1 MIRALIL
8 AAALGA
14 FLGACTEVPDLEL
27 GDCGNRIVEENE
39 DCDGFAEA
47 GLTCGPLATDS
58 EEVREATA
66 CFFVCEPD
74 DEAPACPAGWECGR
88 DRRCR
93 EPTQTFDK
101 DAATTLPFP
110 VEDFAVGDV
119 NGDGL
124 ADLVGNQS
132 SRVSMRLGSSTAILA
147 GRVDVQAPEPVGP
160 LLFDRADND
169 LLFDVIVPIVGGLF
183 TLVGDART
191 SLDPVPYASLA
202 LNPAGGFRALT
213 VEAFTG
219 ADDRDLEILALT
231 DNGMVFFEAA
241 SSNAAAFPGQGSSFA
256 SLGRDIAVGNIDAD
270 SSSEVALA
278 FDKKDVVHICEG
290 RVDNTGAERSLQVV
304 CDEDETVAVENPI
317 AAAGGTRFADVNGDR
332 LLDLLVSV
340 TADGVL
346 KVEVLLNNG
355 NGTFATGVVSQLFSG
370 DSSAPRANPWPIA
383 VADLDDDNAD
393 DYVFSNEIV
402 LVADSGAAVVPQD
415 GVSVVKAASD
425 TWSSAAISDINGDD
439 RLDIAVGLERA
450 NRIDFFVNSRDA
462 GEDVVFNKF
471 ALTLDAR
478 PRLLRAGD
486 FDGDLVGDVAFV
498 LGAPDDEQPNQVAVS
513 FGNTSGSSSPA
524 VVMGSFGEIE
534 VLEPIVTS
542 LGISDF
548 DTITDLAVVFSTAE
562 PATRFANVLRGDSSR
577 RMLSPFF
584 LFNELEQF
592 DQPRGMVLGNFT
604 DRDDEQTGAR
614 DLLVISELASDFH
627 AWLLAGTGLRAG
639 LLTVGRT
646 KVTTVAGF
654 DFDCA
659 LWRAGDLDGMP
670 GDEVVGIDGRLGCD
684 GASGSSEGTLLRLTV
699 NAGGFD
705 GGPVDDLAPGV
716 SQLGKDFVN
725 LRSLRLHDMNK
736 DERPDIVA
744 LFQGDAQ
751 AGIDSAAVV
760 FWNENG
766 QFDASRRAEI
776 KIPGVAF
783 YDAVPVRFGD
793 ATPQLLVLSE
803 EWIFR
808 VVYDAGTSSYGTP
821 SILLEQGSTGHL
833 AASDVNGDGLS
844 DIVYTDD
851 EDARVILQIPGPPLG
866 SRNPGSNQDGGQL

>member
-1 MIRALIL
+1 MTRALIM

-39 DCDGFAEA
+39 DCDGFAEP
-47 GLTCGPLATDS
+47 GLTCGPLAADS

-66 CFFVCEPD
+66 CFFVCEPSD
-74 DEAPACPAGWECGR
+74 DAPACPSGWECGR

-93 EPTQTFDK
+93 EPTQTFDE
-101 DAATTLPFP
+101 DGATTLPFP

-119 NGDGL
+119 NGDGH

-132 SRVSMRLGSSTAILA
+132 SRVSMRLGSSTATLA
-147 GRVDVQAPEPVGP
+147 GRVDVQAPEPIGP
-160 LLFDRADND
+160 LLFDHVDND
-169 LLFDVIVPIVGGLF
+169 SLFDVIVPIVGGLF

-191 SLDPVPYASLA
+191 SLDPAPYASLA

-219 ADDRDLEILALT
+219 NDDRDLEILALT
-231 DNGMVFFEAA
+231 NDGMVFFEAA
-241 SSNAAAFPGQGSSFA
+241 SSNAAAFPGQGSIQT
-256 SLGRDIAVGNIDAD
+256 LVRDVAVGNIDVDAL
-270 SSSEVALA
+270 SEAALA
-278 FDKKDVVHICEG
+278 FDKKNVVHICEG
-290 RVDNTGAERSLQVV
+290 RASNGEERNLQVV
-304 CDEDETVAVENPI
+304 CDRTVAVANPI
-317 AAAGGTRFADVNGDR
+317 AAVGGTRFADVNGDR
-332 LLDLLVSV
+332 ALDLLVSV
-340 TADGVL
+340 TVGDAL
-346 KVEVLLNNG
+346 QVEVLLND
-355 NGTFATGVVSQLFSG
+355 GTGVFAAGVVSQLFSG
-370 DSSAPRANPWPIA
+370 GAAPRANPWPIA

-402 LVADSGAAVVPQD
+402 LVADSGAVVPQD
-415 GVSVVKAASD
+415 GVSAVKAASD
-425 TWSSAAISDINGDD
+425 TWSSATISDINGDD
-439 RLDIAVGLERA
+439 RVDIAVSLDRA

-462 GEDVVFNKF
+462 GDDVVFNKF
-471 ALTLDAR
+471 TLNLDAR
-478 PRLLRAGD
+478 PRLLRSGD

-524 VVMGSFGEIE
+524 IVMGSFGEIE

-548 DTITDLAVVFSTAE
+548 DTITDLAVVFSKAE
-562 PATRFANVLRGDSSR
+562 PATRLANVLRGDSSR

-584 LFNELEQF
+584 LFNENEQF
-592 DQPRGMVLGNFT
+592 DQPQGMVLGNFT
-604 DRDDEQTGAR
+604 GRDGEQTAAR
-614 DLLVISELASDFH
+614 DLLVISELAADFH

-646 KVTTVAGF
+646 EVTEVAGF

-659 LWRAGDLDGMP
+659 LWRAGDLDGVP

-699 NAGGFD
+699 TAGGFD
-705 GGPVDDLAPGV
+705 NGPVGDLAPGL
-716 SQLGKDFVN
+716 SELGKDFVN
-725 LRSLRLHDMNK
+725 LRSLRVHDMNK
-736 DERPDIVA
+736 DERLDIVA

-760 FWNENG
+760 FWNEDG
-766 QFDASRRAEI
+766 EFDASRRAEVT
-776 KIPGVAF
+776 IPGVAF

-793 ATPQLLVLSE
+793 ATPQLLLLSE

-808 VVYDAGTSSYGTP
+808 VVYDAGTGSYGPP
-821 SILLEQGSTGHL
+821 SILLEQGSTGRL
-833 AASDVNGDGLS
+833 ATSDINGDGLS

-851 EDARVILQIPGPPLG
+851 EDARVILQIPGLPLG
-866 SRNPGSNQDGGQL
+866 GRNPPSNQGGGQ

>member
-1 MIRALIL
+1 
-8 AAALGA
+8 
-14 FLGACTEVPDLEL
+14 
-27 GDCGNRIVEENE
+27 
-39 DCDGFAEA
+39 
-47 GLTCGPLATDS
+47 
-58 EEVREATA
+58 
-66 CFFVCEPD
+66 
-74 DEAPACPAGWECGR
+74 
-88 DRRCR
+88 
-93 EPTQTFDK
+93 
-101 DAATTLPFP
+101 
-110 VEDFAVGDV
+110 
-119 NGDGL
+119 
-124 ADLVGNQS
+124 
-132 SRVSMRLGSSTAILA
+132 VSA
-147 GRVDVQAPEPVGP
+147 
-160 LLFDRADND
+160 
-169 LLFDVIVPIVGGLF
+169 
-183 TLVGDART
+183 
-191 SLDPVPYASLA
+191 
-202 LNPAGGFRALT
+202 
-213 VEAFTG
+213 
-219 ADDRDLEILALT
+219 
-231 DNGMVFFEAA
+231 
-241 SSNAAAFPGQGSSFA
+241 
-256 SLGRDIAVGNIDAD
+256 
-270 SSSEVALA
+270 
-278 FDKKDVVHICEG
+278 
-290 RVDNTGAERSLQVV
+290 
-304 CDEDETVAVENPI
+304 
-317 AAAGGTRFADVNGDR
+317 
-332 LLDLLVSV
+332 
-340 TADGVL
+340 
-346 KVEVLLNNG
+346 
-355 NGTFATGVVSQLFSG
+355 
-370 DSSAPRANPWPIA
+370 
-383 VADLDDDNAD
+383 
-393 DYVFSNEIV
+393 
-402 LVADSGAAVVPQD
+402 
-415 GVSVVKAASD
+415 VKAASD
-425 TWSSAAISDINGDD
+425 TWSSATVSDINGDD

-462 GEDVVFNKF
+462 GDDVVFNKF

-524 VVMGSFGEIE
+524 VVMGSFGTIE

-562 PATRFANVLRGDSSR
+562 PKTRFANVLRGDSSR

-584 LFNELEQF
+584 LFNDLEQF
-592 DQPRGMVLGNFT
+592 DQPQGMVLGNFT
-604 DRDDEQTGAR
+604 ARDGEQTVAP

-646 KVTTVAGF
+646 EVTTVAGF

-699 NAGGFD
+699 TAGGFD
-705 GGPVDDLAPGV
+705 GGSVVDELAPRV
-716 SQLGKDFVN
+716 SPLGKDFVN
-725 LRSLRLHDMNK
+725 LRSLRLHDMNN

-751 AGIDSAAVV
+751 ASIDSAAVV

-776 KIPGVAF
+776 KIPNVAF
-783 YDAVPVRFGD
+783 YDAVPIRFGD
-793 ATPQLLVLSE
+793 ATQLLLLSE

-851 EDARVILQIPGPPLG
+851 EDARVILQIPGLPLG
-866 SRNPGSNQDGGQL
+866 ARNPPSDQGGGQ